1 LDIKIQ
7 MDNEWEKEFLHLEE
21 KEGPWS
27 SFDQYK
33 LGLEAQTIKQID
45 SFTSLVSLP
54 HIHNL
59 QLHDYQIKTVR
70 HVLEKL
76 NGKAILADEV
86 GLGKTIEAGFILKE
100 YMVRG
105 LIKKAVIFAPA
116 SLINQWIS
124 ELKEKFQLP
133 VNIYKSEHS
142 YQDGILITT
151 IEKAKRA
158 NHRDFFLNQ
167 SFDMVI
173 VDEAHRL
180 NHPQTQ
186 NFMFM
191 EKVKKKYCL
200 FLTATPV
207 QNKVEELYSMI
218 SLLKPGLLGTFK
230 EFNKRFEQA
239 KKEPHS
245 DVIQSLVR
253 QVMIRNRR
261 IDTGVFW
268 KERKIKTQ
276 LISLS
281 SIEHRLYSQ
290 LDSFLHLQPD
300 SLPSLTLKREFCSS
314 PHAFLKTA
322 SKTIPQNLTSKKD
335 LENLKQYSQE
345 ILNLEQFTKAKA
357 LLQLVQSLNSKVI
370 IFTEYRAT
378 QLYLQHLLYQN
389 GIFSVLYQGGKKAS
403 NKDWTK
409 YLFKEKADVMI
420 ATDAGSEGL
429 NLQFCHNMIHYDL
442 PWNPMKLEQRIG
454 RIHRLGQQEDVQLFY
469 LILKDTIEEHILK
482 ILYKKVD
489 IFKQLI
495 GDLDE
500 ILSQKPIDNLS
511 NLHFDAKEYFC

>member
-1 LDIKIQ
+1 MNIKIQ
-7 MDNEWEKEFLHLEE
+7 MDKDWEKQFLHLEE

-27 SFDQYK
+27 TFDQFK
-33 LGLEAQTIKQID
+33 LGFEAHSIKQIN
-45 SFTSLVSLP
+45 SFTTLVSLP

-59 QLHDYQIKTVR
+59 KLHDFQINTVK

-116 SLINQWIS
+116 SLVNQWIS

-151 IEKAKRA
+151 IEKAKRS

-167 SFDMVI
+167 TFDMVI

-186 NFMFM
+186 NFIFM

-218 SLLKPGLLGTFK
+218 SLLKPGLLGTLK

-261 IDTGVFW
+261 VDSGVFW
-268 KERKIKTQ
+268 KERKINTQ
-276 LISLS
+276 MISLS
-281 SIEHRLYSQ
+281 TNEHQLYNQ
-290 LDSFLHLQPD
+290 LDSFLQLQPD
-300 SLPSLTLKREFCSS
+300 SLTSLTLKREFCSS

-322 SKTIPQNLTSKKD
+322 SKTIPQNFTNLKE
-335 LENLKQYSQE
+335 LEDLKQYSQK
-345 ILNLEQFTKAKA
+345 ILNIDPFTKATSTST
-357 LLQLVQSLNSKVI
+357 VGPV
-370 IFTEYRAT
+370 
-378 QLYLQHLLYQN
+378 
-389 GIFSVLYQGGKKAS
+389 
-403 NKDWTK
+403 
-409 YLFKEKADVMI
+409 
-420 ATDAGSEGL
+420 
-429 NLQFCHNMIHYDL
+429 
-442 PWNPMKLEQRIG
+442 P
-454 RIHRLGQQEDVQLFY
+454 
-469 LILKDTIEEHILK
+469 
-482 ILYKKVD
+482 
-489 IFKQLI
+489 
-495 GDLDE
+495 
-500 ILSQKPIDNLS
+500 
-511 NLHFDAKEYFC
+511 